1 MNMINSS
8 NFWTNQTHSYNLQ
21 AKKKKNQK
29 TKKPLFLLLLLTKH
43 TLQTAFI
50 KHSTDVDEG
59 KSAVVSPGDVRRWWR
74 WFEPGWGRGP
84 SGWRTVTST
93 GGCWRRKTTETTRS
107 TIQSQGH
114 PNKQNLISV
123 NQIWYWYF
131 KTNLFQF
138 EPWFIFKFCFHI

>member
-21 AKKKKNQK
+21 AKKKKN
-29 TKKPLFLLLLLTKH
+29 KKPLLLLLLLTKH

-107 TIQSQGH
+107 ANQSQGH
-114 PNKQNLISV
+114 PNKQNLQVDFSESNMILV
-123 NQIWYWYF
+123 LEN
-131 KTNLFQF
+131 
-138 EPWFIFKFCFHI
+138 